1 MVQLPLFN
9 TAFTTTPL
17 SAGQLLVCV
26 AVSSGVLWVSELRKL
41 ILRPGPPPGRYPVGV
56 ISRVIGVI
64 PPTAAAA

>member
-41 ILRPGPPPGRYPVGV
+41 ILRALDR
-56 ISRVIGVI
+56 RRAAI
-64 PPTAAAA
+64 PSGSSAG